1 MCIVHFSRKN
11 CYQRNKSIKNIRLF
25 FDIYY
30 LYMTHWIYEKW
41 MIVVA
46 CLLNVT
52 DLTYLFIF
60 HLTVQRGFY
69 VYTLTD
75 HEYASLLQAAWFELN
90 GTLKFIDS
98 QCTGLIINSLPEH

>member
-11 CYQRNKSIKNIRLF
+11 CYQRNKSKKYKIIFRHLLF
-25 FDIYY
+25 IHDTFDQ
-30 LYMTHWIYEKW
+30 KW

-52 DLTYLFIF
+52 DLTHLYIL

-98 QCTGLIINSLPEH
+98 HCTGLIINSLPEH